1 MMTGHHFELTLPNK
15 PWFLRVC
22 STSLM
27 KTMWEKEK
35 LLMMSNFSFSHSD
48 FYPVGELSAISI
60 ILKLL
65 STKSFDS
72 EESEICCLGKG

>member
-1 MMTGHHFELTLPNK
+1 
-15 PWFLRVC
+15 
-22 STSLM
+22 
-27 KTMWEKEK
+27 MWEKEK